1 MDSVLIVLIFA
12 VTLTGVKGWEAW
24 LRHRYTLR
32 ELETRLALARLE
44 REKLDILRQSLRQ
57 RPDA

>member
-1 MDSVLIVLIFA
+1 MIALIFA
-12 VTLTGVKGWEAW
+12 VTLAGVKGWEAW
-24 LRHRYTLR
+24 LKHRYTLR

-44 REKLDILRQSLRQ
+44 REKLDILRQVLLQ